1 MALKIDM
8 DVWHGRVDHDE
19 GLSAK
24 RWHQIVHPLPNN
36 TTHKPGILL
45 LGFASDEGVR
55 RNQGRIGAA
64 DGPLA
69 IRRALANLAWH
80 GTHPVYD
87 AGDVQCQDG
96 DLETAQEQLATQI
109 THGIALG
116 HLPVVLGGGH
126 ETAYGHWL
134 GLVQAHPKKSIGII
148 NFDAHFDLRQTE
160 EPSSGTPFA
169 QIARAC
175 AQRSIDFNY
184 LCMGIAEP
192 SNTHALF
199 EHAKRLGAEWRLDR
213 DMTPWKI
220 KETQK
225 QLAAFVA
232 KVDAIYLTIDL
243 DVLPASQMPAVSAPA
258 AFGVDLH
265 VIETLV
271 RDVKSSGK
279 MIGADVVEYNPRFDI
294 DAHGAKIAARLVG
307 VLAGT

>member
-19 GLSAK
+19 GLNAK

-64 DGPLA
+64 EGPSA

-87 AGDVQCQDG
+87 AGDVLCQDG
-96 DLETAQEQLATQI
+96 DLENAQQQLANTVG
-109 THGIALG
+109 HGIALG

-134 GLVQAHPKKSIGII
+134 GMIQAHPSATIGII
-148 NFDAHFDLRQTE
+148 NFDAHFDLRQAE

-175 AQRSIDFNY
+175 AQKNIEFHY

-199 EHAKRLGAEWRLDR
+199 EHAQRLGAQWRLDR

-220 KETQK
+220 KEAQK

-258 AFGVDLH
+258 AFGVDFH

-279 MIGADVVEYNPRFDI
+279 MIGADVVECNPRFDI
-294 DAHGAKIAARLVG
+294 DAHGAKIAARLVS
-307 VLAGT
+307 VLAV